1 MVDMKEKFIIYFIL
15 ALLRPIFANCQ
26 QVVNIA
32 ESTLKVSGLS
42 EEVFY
47 YGFAEGDKL
56 MFSFQ
61 EVNGKELKEIEITEM
76 PSSSKFMDYKT
87 KKIEDKVIEIPR
99 TSIYKFRFYNSAL
112 SGRICKFLIRR
123 MPASP
128 ATQNFNAN
136 VYWRTVNDTTRT
148 PIQENYLEK
157 SDTVAITVVDQ
168 IAKVSSSNALNGNP
182 NKSLVDFQLPENTIA
197 WSYYIGVGAEGKV
210 AYEKAKDSF
219 INTAATNLSK
229 FPGYGTLAALALHG
243 VNTIS
248 KVQGRDN
255 VKYWFISDWDNVQ
268 LFFSNN
274 SFLQYKQGDVI
285 NDAAQMKSPL
295 DGKVYLGLL
304 NDNVMEPI
312 EVIVKVT
319 AVQVIQKWGVRM
331 RDQISVTLRQEAYLK
346 TN

>member
-1 MVDMKEKFIIYFIL
+1 MKSKLYFCCILFGSQSLIAQTSII
-15 ALLRPIFANCQ
+15 
-26 QVVNIA
+26 IA
-32 ESTLKVSGLS
+32 ESTLKVSALS

-61 EVNGKELKEIEITEM
+61 EVNGNKLKEIEITEM
-76 PSSSKFMDYKT
+76 PSSSRFMDYKT

-99 TSIYKFRFYNSAL
+99 TSIYKFRFHNSAL
-112 SGRICKFLIRR
+112 FGRICKFLIRR

-128 ATQNFNAN
+128 ATQNFNTN
-136 VYWRTVNDTTRT
+136 VYWHTVNDTIRV
-148 PIQENYLEK
+148 PVQENYLEK

-210 AYEKAKDSF
+210 AFERAKDNF
-219 INTAATNLSK
+219 INTAATTLSS
-229 FPGYGTLAALALHG
+229 FSGYGALAALALHG

-248 KVQGRDN
+248 KVHGSDN
-255 VKYWFISDWDNVQ
+255 VKYWFISDWENVQ
-268 LFFSNN
+268 LFWANN
-274 SFLQYKQGDVI
+274 RFNRYKQGDVI

-295 DGKVYLGLL
+295 AGKVYLGLL

-312 EVIVKVT
+312 EVVVKVT
-319 AVQVIQKWGVRM
+319 AVQVNQKWGVRI
-331 RDQISVTLRQEAYLK
+331 RDQITVTPRQEAYLK